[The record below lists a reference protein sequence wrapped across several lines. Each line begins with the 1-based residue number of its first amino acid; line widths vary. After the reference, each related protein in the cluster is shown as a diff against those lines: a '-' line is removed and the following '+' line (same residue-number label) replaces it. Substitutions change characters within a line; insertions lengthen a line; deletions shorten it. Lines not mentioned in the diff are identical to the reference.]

1 MWRRSGRGGSEL
13 DRHRLMFRTGVRPWL
28 ELPSGSSETSTG
40 NCRETG
46 TGRVRAC
53 HTPRHPLQN
62 HPSGH
67 LGRWATP
74 WPAEEMLDGQRQR
87 ADSPARARAAHKA
100 SCRRDQRRICAES
113 SLLSPEL
120 KSLLAQWSI
129 IFAVAASDRTG
140 RPVRSDEDDSQI

>member
-1 MWRRSGRGGSEL
+1 MQTDINTPSKHYNYVSQYYRSSVCLRSLCVWRRSGRGGSEL

-28 ELPSGSSETSTG
+28 ELPSGSSETSIG

-87 ADSPARARAAHKA
+87 ADSPARARAAHKG
-100 SCRRDQRRICAES
+100 
-113 SLLSPEL
+113 LLQKRPEEHL
-120 KSLLAQWSI
+120 CLI
-129 IFAVAASDRTG
+129 VP
-140 RPVRSDEDDSQI
+140 PVP